1 MCCRDSAETG
11 DVQRRAGV
19 LACPLEAPPCVRYV
33 LTAACRA
40 RVLSVCSQG
49 RLALRPARCWP
60 GRCAA
65 AARPAALCV
74 GQHLPGRYQVR
85 LPALELSRPHIHARP
100 MHIHAW
106 PSHYRSPLLTLL
118 SRALS
123 QRLASVSD
131 VSSGSGS
138 DGTAARGLCVWSSVC
153 VCALWAAR
161 ASDSARE
168 NRAQFR

>member
-1 MCCRDSAETG
+1 MLSA
-11 DVQRRAGV
+11 
-19 LACPLEAPPCVRYV
+19 
-33 LTAACRA
+33 
-40 RVLSVCSQG
+40 CSQG
-49 RLALRPARCWP
+49 RLAPRPARCWP

-65 AARPAALCV
+65 AARPAAICV

-138 DGTAARGLCVWSSVC
+138 DGTAARGLCVWSVRVC
-153 VCALWAAR
+153 VHCGQLEPQR
-161 ASDSARE
+161 FRQRKPRSISLKSARM
-168 NRAQFR
+168 RAKTPKFSLALRGVASRRDAAKKS